1 MSLLFTVIRA
11 AIRTLFMRKQALL
24 LENLALR
31 QQLAAYRRTSERA
44 RLRPSDRVFWVG
56 LSRLWD
62 GWPSALVIVKPETVI
77 RWHRKGF
84 RLFWRRKSRS
94 GKVGRPRIPRRHIAF
109 IKRMSE
115 DNPGWGEDRIALE
128 LRLKFRVEHSTSTIR
143 RYMVPSHRP
152 RSGHSWRTFI
162 RSHQEQIFACD
173 FLIQHTAWFDL
184 VYVFV
189 VMAISTRRIVLIN
202 VTTSPTLDW
211 VKQQI
216 RTIADFG
223 EGPRYLIHDNDGIFG
238 QFRERQT
245 GRCFRCHFDRWLFEV
260 MGIKGIPIPYGAPNA
275 NARVERFHRTLR
287 EAALDHFIFF
297 SERHV
302 CRICREFVEYYNRAR
317 PSQAIGAIPD
327 PYPELRISPPM
338 EGKLV
343 ALPVLGG
350 LEHDYRLV
358 A

>member
-1 MSLLFTVIRA
+1 MPLFFTVIRA
-11 AIRTLFMRKQALL
+11 GIRTLFMTKQALL

-31 QQLAAYRRTSERA
+31 QQLAAYQRTSERA
-44 RLRPSDRVFWVG
+44 RRRTSDRVFWVG
-56 LSRLWD
+56 LSRLWG
-62 GWPSALVIVKPETVI
+62 GWQSALVIVKPETVI

-84 RLFWRRKSRS
+84 QLFWRRKSRS
-94 GKVGRPRIPRRHIAF
+94 GKVGRPRIPRSHIEF
-109 IKRMSE
+109 IKRMSA

-143 RYMVPSHRP
+143 RYMVRSRDP
-152 RSGHSWRTFI
+152 RSGHRWRTFI
-162 RSHQEQIFACD
+162 RNHGEEIVSCD

-184 VYVFV
+184 VYVFL

-216 RTIADFG
+216 RTITAFG

-238 QFRERQT
+238 QFRERQA
-245 GRCFRCHFDRWLFEV
+245 GRCFRCHFDRWLSEV
-260 MGIKGIPIPYGAPNA
+260 MSIKGIPIPYGAPNA
-275 NARVERFHRTLR
+275 NAHVERFHRTLR
-287 EAALDHFIFF
+287 EAALNHFN
-297 SERHV
+297 
-302 CRICREFVEYYNRAR
+302 NRAR
-317 PSQAIGAIPD
+317 PSQAIAGIPD
-327 PYPELRISPPM
+327 PYPELQVSPPR

-343 ALPVLGG
+343 ALPVLSG
-350 LEHDYRLV
+350 LEYDYRLV